1 MNFPIQYYFI
11 ALSLLASIIVFIKK
25 ELSGYLKLFP
35 FFLTV
40 TLIVEIAG
48 WWFTE
53 HNMETAAFYNFFSLF
68 EFVFYMYVLKNIILS
83 QRIKTVISYTI
94 IIYSV
99 LTLINIFFIQKINT
113 FHTLTYSIGC
123 LLIVIISMYYFFE
136 LFKSPSA
143 VNLKKEP
150 AFWIASGLLFF
161 YTCTLPFF
169 GLANYINS
177 VLPVL
182 VRNFK
187 SILSMLNVLLYSLF
201 TVAFLCRIK
210 MRKYIL

>member
-1 MNFPIQYYFI
+1 MNFPIQYYFV
-11 ALSLLASIIVFIKK
+11 ALSVVAAIISLIKK
-25 ELSGYLKLFP
+25 EMYGYLKLFP
-35 FFLTV
+35 FFLCI
-40 TLIVEIAG
+40 TLIVEIGA
-48 WWFTE
+48 WWLTE
-53 HNMETAAFYNFFSLF
+53 NNINTIVFFNFFSLF

-83 QRIKTVISYTI
+83 PRIKTVISITI
-94 IIYSV
+94 IIYSA
-99 LTLINIFFIQKINT
+99 LALINIFFIQKMYT

-123 LLIVIISMYYFFE
+123 LLIVLISIYYFFE

-150 AFWIASGLLFF
+150 AFWIVTGLLFF

-169 GLANYINS
+169 GLANYIYR

-182 VRNFK
+182 ARNFEA
-187 SILSMLNVLLYSLF
+187 ILSMLNVLLYSLF